1 MVKNI
6 FLIEDDETTR
16 VLLRKTILRFSF
28 AENIIE
34 LKHGMHALDYLEQV
48 TTGQEDLAPDLIML
62 DLDMPVMDGWQFLDE
77 YTRRYKHHFPHT
89 QICILTTSVDE
100 EDYQRA
106 KEYSIVSYF
115 LKKPCFLSDLD
126 QVKQQVFLRS
136 LNKNTG
142 G

>member
-6 FLIEDDETTR
+6 FLIEDDDTTMH
-16 VLLRKTILRFSF
+16 LLRKTILRCSL

-48 TTGQEDLAPDLIML
+48 TAGQEGLVPDLIML
-62 DLDMPVMDGWQFLDE
+62 DLDMPVIDGWQFLDE
-77 YTRRYKHHFPHT
+77 YTRLYMHHFPHT

-100 EDYQRA
+100 EDYKRA
-106 KEYSIVSYF
+106 KEYPVVSYF
-115 LKKPCFLSDLD
+115 LKKPCFFPDLEEL
-126 QVKQQVFLRS
+126 KQQVFLKS

-142 G
+142 K

>member
-6 FLIEDDETTR
+6 FLIEDDETTML
-16 VLLRKTILRFSF
+16 LLRKTILRYSF

-34 LKHGMHALDYLEQV
+34 LRHGRQALDYLEQIMS
-48 TTGQEDLAPDLIML
+48 GQEELAPDLIML

-89 QICILTTSVDE
+89 QICILTTSDDE
-100 EDYQRA
+100 EEYQRA
-106 KEYSIVSYF
+106 KQYPIVTYF

-126 QVKQQVFLRS
+126 QVKQQVFLKL
-136 LNKNTG
+136 LNKNTVG
-142 G
+142 